1 MLSNTAYLTYYA
13 FGHNTIGTKWLIS
26 TGMQL
31 IHGPLSVSLMM
42 VKALVEVERFR

>member
-1 MLSNTAYLTYYA
+1 MLSNTGHITYYT
-13 FGHNTIGTKWLIS
+13 FGHNVVGTKWLIS

-31 IHGPLSVSLMM
+31 IHGPLSVSRMM